1 MFDLYRLILIS
12 SAFLTKNIMLIWCR
26 DDDDINDVAS
36 MAGVNLSEESA
47 RILATNSELVGTQI
61 RSCKDETFL
70 QPGLLQ
76 RRILEIGKTHVH
88 LSTFTSKHHL
98 VSRFIQQ
105 THSSSYYI
113 SALYSFSPE
122 KNPEQQWWNQNLLS
136 FVSGTCCICIH
147 SVITK
152 DSFDSFLQC
161 CRLSLF
167 LFGLG
172 LNLIH
177 LTILSPPLMNS
188 SVAVWTHWT
197 AGTHINTLWVCLLKA
212 GCQIVLWTKG
222 TQFLKE
228 TRLGS

>member
-1 MFDLYRLILIS
+1 
-12 SAFLTKNIMLIWCR
+12 MLIWCR

-36 MAGVNLSEESA
+36 MAGVNLNEESA

-70 QPGLLQ
+70 QPGLLH
-76 RRILEIGKTHVH
+76 RRILEIGKAHGH
-88 LSTFTSKHHL
+88 LSKFTSHHL
-98 VSRFIQQ
+98 SVYCFFQRM
-105 THSSSYYI
+105 HSSSAHCML
-113 SALYSFSPE
+113 SLQN
-122 KNPEQQWWNQNLLS
+122 NPEQQWWNQNLLS
-136 FVSGTCCICIH
+136 FVWGTCCFFCIR
-147 SVITK
+147 SVITE

-161 CRLSLF
+161 CRLSRF

-172 LNLIH
+172 LNLMH

-197 AGTHINTLWVCLLKA
+197 AGAHINTLWVCLLKA

-222 TQFLKE
+222 TRFFREMRLDRFWFFLSFIGPWRSDS
-228 TRLGS
+228 TRYLVC